1 MILDGLFIDAT
12 PVMIDTCRL
21 AALMI
26 EPCMYKFL
34 SEKSD
39 PPQNRQA
46 SDTPALRAS
55 NLAQECLQE
64 LTRLHNDVNFVP
76 EHNASITMYAPD
88 IFISTAQ
95 PAEQRDYA
103 WIATTFRDIK
113 KDMGTLVQNFNSSGD
128 LENGLGD
135 ADRDNI
141 FWNNF
146 AKKQPLWMYIYFLWD
161 HGRNTALAWN
171 TIVLPE
177 DQMLDVGANGR
188 SEVRPRSPQ
197 AVSTTVSSSSKKRK
211 KAKTTETADENS
223 LDSLVQVSQK
233 LLERIAPPASETT
246 ASTSSTTEGADVQRA
261 LALSKHAAA
270 LSDHADVLKKQ
281 LEGLPTECSGVKDE
295 LTKSLTKVL
304 QDLCMLTAKQV

>member
-26 EPCMYKFL
+26 EPCMYRFL

-39 PPQNRQA
+39 PPQDRQA
-46 SDTPALRAS
+46 ADTPTLRAA

-76 EHNASITMYAPD
+76 QHNASVTMYVPD

-113 KDMGTLVQNFNSSGD
+113 KAMGTLVQNFNSSGN
-128 LENGLGD
+128 LENDLGD
-135 ADRDNI
+135 AARDNI
-141 FWNNF
+141 FWNQF

-161 HGRNTALAWN
+161 HGRDTAMAWN
-171 TIVLPE
+171 AIVLPQ
-177 DQMLDVGANGR
+177 DQIMDIGANGA
-188 SEVRPRSPQ
+188 ELRPRSPQ
-197 AVSTTVSSSSKKRK
+197 APSTTVSSSSKKRK

-223 LDSLVQVSQK
+223 IDSLVQVSQM
-233 LLERIAPPASETT
+233 LLERIAPPASESS

-270 LSDHADVLKKQ
+270 LSDHADVLRKQ
-281 LEGLPTECSGVKDE
+281 LQGLPTECSGVKDQ
-295 LTKSLTKVL
+295 LTQSLTKVL